1 MTPELNR
8 VEALP
13 VRKPGVPTDEPLG
26 TAAPVVRLTCPSC
39 SAELTSLVDHA
50 IAPVQAG
57 GAPPV
62 TWTSEA
68 AVVAATL
75 KALRASI
82 VVAPAV
88 EAPALVAPVVAPAVV
103 APAVVAPAVEAP
115 APVEDTSSSRKPSH
129 LRLLPPSPQDL
140 PDVDTAPDVADA
152 TPTEDVTVEA
162 ANQPP
167 AVSTRRRRQ
176 GFFSRVLTVRTFR
189 VERDVA
195 RGSRNHEAAVT
206 ALLDGAAG
214 EGVLSL
220 HHHRLPGRRAEVAHV
235 AIGASGVFVIDVRH
249 LKEDGR
255 VPDAIATVRAQ
266 VAALRSTLAAV
277 ELHDVRVEGLLC
289 LGGKNGAAVP
299 AANAEASEA
308 SEASEVRVVSPD
320 DLTSLVTVT
329 GPLTDDDRVTLIEF
343 LRT

>member
-39 SAELTSLVDHA
+39 SAELTSLVDNA

-88 EAPALVAPVVAPAVV
+88 EAPALVAP
-103 APAVVAPAVEAP
+103 AVEAP

-140 PDVDTAPDVADA
+140 PDIDTEPDV
-152 TPTEDVTVEA
+152 
-162 ANQPP
+162 
-167 AVSTRRRRQ
+167 
-176 GFFSRVLTVRTFR
+176 
-189 VERDVA
+189 
-195 RGSRNHEAAVT
+195 
-206 ALLDGAAG
+206 
-214 EGVLSL
+214 
-220 HHHRLPGRRAEVAHV
+220 
-235 AIGASGVFVIDVRH
+235 
-249 LKEDGR
+249 
-255 VPDAIATVRAQ
+255 
-266 VAALRSTLAAV
+266 
-277 ELHDVRVEGLLC
+277 
-289 LGGKNGAAVP
+289 
-299 AANAEASEA
+299 
-308 SEASEVRVVSPD
+308 
-320 DLTSLVTVT
+320 
-329 GPLTDDDRVTLIEF
+329 
-343 LRT
+343 